1 MRCITLASGSK
12 GNCFFIEGES
22 GALLIDAGLSYK
34 ETLRRMAA
42 ADLDAG
48 KICAVLVTHEHGDH
62 IRGLEVLM
70 KKLDIPAYATEG
82 TLHDFLHN
90 RRTSDK
96 PIDCRVCRHDDE
108 FTVGDFAIEA
118 FKTSHDAVDP
128 CGFVIKE
135 NGLQFG
141 YCTDTGI
148 LMPPMLEKLRHCDG
162 IVLESNHCPDM
173 LANGPYPEFLKRR
186 ISSKRG
192 HLSNKVAADGM
203 RLLGKDLPQVI
214 LAHLSETNNTTER
227 VTASARNGLGL
238 LYDEMN
244 VIVATQCG
252 TTKACP
258 QQLSL

>member
-1 MRCITLASGSK
+1 
-12 GNCFFIEGES
+12 
-22 GALLIDAGLSYK
+22 
-34 ETLRRMAA
+34 MAA

-70 KKLDIPAYATEG
+70 KKLNIPAYATAG
-82 TLHDFLHN
+82 TLKDFMHN

-96 PIDCRVCRHDDE
+96 PIDCRVCRHDEE
-108 FTVGDFAIEA
+108 FTVGDFSIEA
-118 FKTSHDAVDP
+118 FKTSHDAVEP

-135 NGLQFG
+135 NGLRFG

-148 LMPPMLEKLRHCDG
+148 LNHQMLEKLRRCNG
-162 IVLESNHCPDM
+162 IVLESNYCPDM
-173 LANGPYPEFLKRR
+173 LANGPYPEFLKQR
-186 ISSKRG
+186 IRSKRRG
-192 HLSNKVAADGM
+192 HLSNKAAADGM

-214 LAHLSETNNTTER
+214 LAHLSETNNTPER
-227 VTASARNGLGL
+227 VTASARDGLGL

-244 VIVATQCG
+244 MIIATQCG

>member
-1 MRCITLASGSK
+1 MRCTTLASGSK

-34 ETLRRMAA
+34 ETIRRMTA

-70 KKLDIPAYATEG
+70 KKLTIPAYATEG

-108 FTVGDFAIEA
+108 FTVGDFSIEA
-118 FKTSHDAVDP
+118 FKTSHDAVEP

-252 TTKACP
+252 TTKTCP

>member
-34 ETLRRMAA
+34 ETIRRMTA

-70 KKLDIPAYATEG
+70 KKLTIPAYATEG

-108 FTVGDFAIEA
+108 FTVGDFSIEA
-118 FKTSHDAVDP
+118 FKTSHDAVEP

>member
-1 MRCITLASGSK
+1 MRCTTLASGSK

-22 GALLIDAGLSYK
+22 GALLIDAGLSAK

-42 ADLDAG
+42 AGLDAG

-70 KKLDIPAYATEG
+70 KKLNIPAYATEG

-108 FTVGDFAIEA
+108 FTVGDFSIEA

-128 CGFVIKE
+128 CGFVIRE
-135 NGLQFG
+135 NGLRFG

-148 LMPPMLEKLRHCDG
+148 LTSPMLEKLRRCDG

-186 ISSKRG
+186 IRSQHG
-192 HLSNKVAADGM
+192 HLSNKDAADGM

-214 LAHLSETNNTTER
+214 LAHLSETNNTPER

-238 LYDEMN
+238 LYNEMN

-252 TTKACP
+252 TTKDCL